1 MTENGQIGGSIV
13 VSDDGNAGETA
24 RLWGFPGTPPS
35 VIRLGNVRMGW
46 AQANEISWSNRAQKS
61 PVSL

>member
-13 VSDDGNAGETA
+13 IWDDGNAGNTA

-35 VIRLGNVRMGW
+35 VIRLGNVG
-46 AQANEISWSNRAQKS
+46 
-61 PVSL
+61 